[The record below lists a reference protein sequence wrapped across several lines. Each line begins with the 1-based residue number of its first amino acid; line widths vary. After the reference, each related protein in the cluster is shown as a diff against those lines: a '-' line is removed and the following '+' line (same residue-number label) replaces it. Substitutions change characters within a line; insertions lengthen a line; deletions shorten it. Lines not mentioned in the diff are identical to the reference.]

1 MTTTSQFST
10 GLPGLDHI
18 LRGLMPGDN
27 LVWQVDSLDDYRPFV
42 EHLCRC
48 ALENGKK
55 LVYFRYAKH
64 PPLVNAEE
72 GVEVLTCRP
81 EAGFEAFVS
90 LIRHTIDAHGPDTY
104 YVFDS
109 LSQLVVDWCSD
120 RMLGNF
126 FILTC
131 PYLYQKGAIG
141 YFVMRRNFHS
151 FHAVTP
157 ITETA
162 QILLDVYQHA
172 GRLYVHPLKV
182 SDRHSKTMYLLHVWE
197 GDLFQPVRE
206 SSIMAEILASVPLS
220 RLDSAGYTLGYWT
233 QTFAEAE
240 ELQARYERGEI
251 SVEKTE
257 EVRDQLLRMAIS
269 RDERILRLAEQYF
282 TLSDVLYIRKRMMGT
297 GLIGGKSVGMLLAR
311 AILKKTEPRWT
322 ELLEMHD
329 SFFIGA
335 DVFYTYLVQNKCW
348 WLREKLKEPDSCPE
362 CIAQVHQRIMQGTFP
377 EYIVK
382 QVVNLLDYYGQFPII
397 VRSSSLLED
406 NFGNAFAG
414 KYESIFCANQGTP
427 EERLEEFLN
436 AIRIVYASSM
446 SENALA
452 YRAKRGLLDMDE
464 QMALLIQRVSGA
476 VYGKYYFPQAAGVGF
491 SFNPYVWSEYIDPKA
506 GVLRLV
512 FGLGTR
518 AVNRSDDDYTRL
530 VALNAP
536 ERMPG
541 VHLDDASKYT
551 QRKVDL
557 LDLEANRLVSAEF
570 QEVIRQSTELPID
583 IFASRDERIEELMEA
598 RNLVGV
604 SSLVLSFNTLLNATN
619 FVEDMREMLK
629 ILQNAYECPVDI
641 EFTVNFVGERRYKI
655 NLVQCRPFQ
664 IAGVGRIVPP
674 PENLDRKDIVLEAHG
689 AVIGQGRVENIDRLI
704 CVVPSAYG
712 KLPNRE
718 RYSVAR
724 LIGKITH
731 LADRSEPGSIMLLGP
746 GRWGTTTPS
755 LGVPVSFAEISSV
768 SVLCELV
775 MMNETLTPDVSLGT
789 HFFCEMVEMDIL
801 YLALFPEQKENYL
814 NIPFLEGAPNRL
826 AELLPSEQRWED
838 VVRIIDIK
846 ELDGD
851 RLLSL
856 NANTYQQK
864 AVCYF
869 ETKKPEKEMPPIW
882 PPKWDN

>member
-1 MTTTSQFST
+1 MTTTPQFST
-10 GLPGLDHI
+10 GLPGLDHV
-18 LRGLMPGDN
+18 LQGLMPGDN

-42 EHLCRC
+42 EHLCRY
-48 ALENGKK
+48 ALSAGKK

-64 PPLVNAEE
+64 PPLITAEE
-72 GVEVLTCRP
+72 GVEVLTCHP
-81 EAGFEAFVS
+81 EADFEAFVS
-90 LIRHTIDAHGPDTY
+90 RIRQTIDAHGPGTY

-126 FILTC
+126 FMLTC
-131 PYLYQKGAIG
+131 PYLYQQGALG
-141 YFVMRRNFHS
+141 YFVIHRNFHS

-157 ITETA
+157 ITETT
-162 QILLDVYQHA
+162 QILIDVYRHA

-182 SDRHSKTMYLLHVWE
+182 FDRHSKTMYLLHVWE
-197 GDLFQPVRE
+197 GDLFKPVME
-206 SSIMAEILASVPLS
+206 SSVMAEILASVPLS
-220 RLDSAGYTLGYWT
+220 RLDAAGYTLGYWT

-240 ELQARYERGEI
+240 EVQARYERDEC
-251 SVEKTE
+251 SLEKTE
-257 EVRDQLLRMAIS
+257 KVRNRLLRMAIS
-269 RDERILRLAEQYF
+269 RDERVLRLVEQYF
-282 TLSDVLYIRKRMMGT
+282 SLSDVLNIRKRMMGT

-311 AILKKTEPRWT
+311 TILKKIDTRWV
-322 ELLEMHD
+322 ELLEKHD

-348 WLREKLKEPDSCPE
+348 WLREQLKEPDSCPD
-362 CIAQVHQRIMQGTFP
+362 CIEEARQHIMNGKFP

-446 SENALA
+446 SENALS
-452 YRAKRGLLDMDE
+452 YRAKRGLLEKDE

-518 AVNRSDDDYTRL
+518 AVNRSDEDYTRL

-536 ERMPG
+536 DRLPG

-557 LDLEANRLVSAEF
+557 LDLNANKLISAEF
-570 QEVIRQSTELPID
+570 QEIIKQGPELPID
-583 IFASRDERIEELMEA
+583 IFASRDERIEHLAAE
-598 RNLVGV
+598 RNLAG
-604 SSLVLSFNTLLNATN
+604 LFPWVLSFDNLLNATN
-619 FVEDMREMLK
+619 FVKDMREMLK

-641 EFTVNFVGERRYKI
+641 EFTVNFLGDQRYKI

-664 IAGVGRIVPP
+664 IAGIGRIDPP
-674 PENLDRKDIVLEAHG
+674 PKNLDRKNIVLEAHG
-689 AVIGQGRVENIDRLI
+689 AVIGQGRVETIGRLI

-712 KLPNRE
+712 KLPDRE

-731 LADRSEPGSIMLLGP
+731 LTDLPESGSIMLLGP

-755 LGVPVSFAEISSV
+755 LGIPVSFAEISSV

-814 NIPFLEGAPNRL
+814 NISFLKNAPNRL
-826 AELLPSEQRWED
+826 GELLPAERRWAE

-846 ELDGD
+846 DLDGD
-851 RLLSL
+851 RILSL

-864 AVCYF
+864 AICYF
-869 ETKKPEKEMPPIW
+869 EPQKSEKVIYPRRPL
-882 PPKWDN
+882 K